1 MRSSTPDT
9 DSRRAELRDRPVHAP
24 PPDTAHQRL
33 PSAGAETNPTTHWP
47 SSMRPMSVAHTGTP
61 RTKFL
66 VPSIGSM
73 THWREECP
81 VVGSSSP
88 RTESRP
94 RARPSCSRMTRS
106 ASLSASVTGVR
117 SDLVS
122 TVKLPASKRARVR
135 LSTLLAIVC
144 ARCRSSR
151 QRRCLAGG
159 AVSAGCAAAG
169 EGAAGGSGKTG
180 RCGRGVSLM
189 APR

>member
-1 MRSSTPDT
+1 M
-9 DSRRAELRDRPVHAP
+9 
-24 PPDTAHQRL
+24 
-33 PSAGAETNPTTHWP
+33 
-47 SSMRPMSVAHTGTP
+47 
-61 RTKFL
+61 
-66 VPSIGSM
+66 
-73 THWREECP
+73 
-81 VVGSSSP
+81 VGSSSP

-106 ASLSASVTGVR
+106 ASRSASVTGVR

-122 TVKLPASKRARVR
+122 TVKFPASKRAWVR

-159 AVSAGCAAAG
+159 AVGAGGAAAG

-189 APR
+189 TPR